1 MQFLVVVEEY
11 LGDNMVIQRVGSKS
25 IDVIEYEELKK
36 LASQGISDEEIESVV
51 TDYEKQEK
59 QIDATQSFE
68 VKREEYKR
76 ERAQE
81 NFKSGSGSFRRG

>member
-1 MQFLVVVEEY
+1 VVAVEH
-11 LGDNMVIQRVGSKS
+11 LGDNMVIQRIGNKN

-36 LASQGISDEEIESVV
+36 LASQGISDEEIENVV
-51 TDYEKQEK
+51 QDYEEQEN
-59 QIDATQSFE
+59 QIDAVKSFE

-76 ERAQE
+76 ERAKE

>member
-1 MQFLVVVEEY
+1 MQSLAVVEH
-11 LGDNMVIQRVGSKS
+11 LGDNMVIQRIGSKS

-36 LASQGISDEEIESVV
+36 LASQGISEEEIGSVV
-51 TDYEKQEK
+51 ADYENQENE
-59 QIDATQSFE
+59 IDAIKSFE

-76 ERAQE
+76 ERAQD